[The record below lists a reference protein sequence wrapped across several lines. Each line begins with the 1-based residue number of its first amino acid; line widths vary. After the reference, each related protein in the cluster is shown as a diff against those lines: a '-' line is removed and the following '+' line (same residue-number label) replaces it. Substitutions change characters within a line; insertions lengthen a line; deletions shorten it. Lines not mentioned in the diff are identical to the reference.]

1 MRGGCLSFFVVTFAL
16 LSLLRCNN
24 AMLIDNQII
33 WKE

>member
-1 MRGGCLSFFVVTFAL
+1 MWGGGVLFVVTFAL